1 MTSDEQQKIRN
12 FEARVRQLLL
22 QYRNIQDENARLQG
36 ELGKKNEEIAQLTSQ
51 LKAMDENYQH
61 LKIAKFVEI
70 SDGDIKSAKQRMTR
84 LVREINRCIGLLNAE
99 EVTVDEPDEKLELH

>member
-1 MTSDEQQKIRN
+1 MTSDEQQQIRN

-22 QYRNIQDENARLQG
+22 QYRNLQDEVARLQVKLG
-36 ELGKKNEEIAQLTSQ
+36 EKDEEIARLTSE
-51 LKAMDENYQH
+51 LKSVDENYQH

-70 SDGDIKSAKQRMTR
+70 SDGDIKNAKLRMTR

-99 EVTVDEPDEKLELH
+99 EVAVDEQGDDTKF

>member
-1 MTSDEQQKIRN
+1 M
-12 FEARVRQLLL
+12 
-22 QYRNIQDENARLQG
+22 
-36 ELGKKNEEIAQLTSQ
+36 
-51 LKAMDENYQH
+51 
-61 LKIAKFVEI
+61 EI

>member
-1 MTSDEQQKIRN
+1 MTSDEQQLIRN

-22 QYRNIQDENARLQG
+22 QYRNLQDEVARLQVKLG
-36 ELGKKNEEIAQLTSQ
+36 EKDEEIARLTGE
-51 LKAMDENYQH
+51 LKAVDENYQH

-70 SDGDIKSAKQRMTR
+70 SDGDIKNAKLRMTR

-99 EVTVDEPDEKLELH
+99 EVAVDEQGDGTKL

>member
-1 MTSDEQQKIRN
+1 MTSDEQKKIQT

-22 QYRNIQDENARLQG
+22 QYRNLEDEIARLQG
-36 ELGKKNEEIAQLTSQ
+36 ELGKKDEEIARLTSE
-51 LKAMDENYQH
+51 LKSVDENYQH

-70 SDGDIKSAKQRMTR
+70 SDGDLKSAKQRMTR